1 MHGHDCCK
9 ETKADEN
16 VQNDPAAKALLKGAF
31 DKTSR
36 WGENFTGVTADLIL
50 NHNGTEYKGKVT
62 IKSSK
67 ETDVSLSV
75 GPEGEALLSWL
86 KNQVGMM
93 ATHRASRP
101 FEESDG
107 KYSITFAKELDI
119 HPLGRQICIHGDGM
133 NSRYRIKDNRILQI
147 SRSMGKM
154 RFTINIIEAMTTKD
168 DKFLTT
174 QYVVYYFTPEGQIS
188 QVENFTDTPF
198 EQNGVYLP
206 GIRRIIS
213 VEGGEVIVRV
223 LEFKN
228 HRAM

>member
-9 ETKADEN
+9 EQKAEEK
-16 VQNDPAAKALLKGAF
+16 VANDPAAKALLRGAY

-50 NHNGTEYKGKVT
+50 NQNGTEYKGKVT

-75 GPEGEALLSWL
+75 GPEGEALLGWA

-119 HPLGRQICIHGDGM
+119 HPLGQQICIHGDGM
-133 NSRYRIKDNRILQI
+133 NSRYRIKEGRIQQV

-168 DKFLTT
+168 NKFLTT
-174 QYVVYYFTPEGQIS
+174 QYVVYYFSPEGQIN
-188 QVENFTDTPF
+188 QVESFTDTPF

-206 GIRRIIS
+206 GARRIIS
-213 VEGGEVIVRV
+213 VEAGEVIVRV

-228 HRAM
+228 HQPI